1 MAASDLAR
9 YVVKQKVRE
18 IGGYLAVFAAHQRM
32 LERDVELRVLQTLV
46 DESSEM
52 YAKFQAECRALA
64 GLDHPG
70 ILKVLDLGHA
80 GDRVFYVTDPPP
92 GLPLREYLAQGQAP
106 PDVAI
111 EVGVQLGQAL
121 EHLHARG
128 LVHRGLSLGGV
139 NYDLVSGRVVICDF
153 SLLKSSSFN
162 VPSLRD
168 VVDADSFEALPERA
182 YNWPIDA
189 RSDIFLTGAL
199 MYALVTGVDPL
210 SAQVLARTV
219 DYQFTAPVA
228 RNPDCPAELER
239 FLMRALARQPDERFQ
254 TAADF
259 VKELEAVRRK
269 LLVKKASR
277 GLPPVAATGMH
288 PVALA
293 PSTSEPPAQVALT
306 SAAPRTEARAAAAAE
321 PSCGR
326 DPDELASVPPLK
338 LLAGAVLTITLLAL
352 IKLSSS
358 SEAPVAPTAPS
369 TPVASGTTSG
379 DSGKVTFRPGTA
391 SPATELPSDSRP
403 ESGPSDSFGGA
414 PAAAVDSAGRPQ
426 PLVPGD
432 IRSLVDAAKAEPT
445 SPKTF
450 NARWDALRAW
460 ADELPSK
467 PGSLPPISPME
478 LTTVRLKIYREPRD
492 ACLDLDEMISKAAEA
507 VGVARSEE

>member
-92 GLPLREYLAQGQAP
+92 GLPLRDYLAQGQAP

-210 SAQVLARTV
+210 SAQILARTA

-288 PVALA
+288 PVAAA
-293 PSTSEPPAQVALT
+293 PATPESPAQAPPASVVPRLDARSAAATET
-306 SAAPRTEARAAAAAE
+306 SA
-321 PSCGR
+321 SR
-326 DPDELASVPPLK
+326 DPDDLVSVPPLK

-352 IKLSSS
+352 IKLGSS
-358 SEAPVAPTAPS
+358 SEAPVAPAAPS
-369 TPVASGTTSG
+369 TPAASGATSG
-379 DSGKVTFRPGTA
+379 DSGKVTFRPGT
-391 SPATELPSDSRP
+391 SPPAPEPPSDSRSP
-403 ESGPSDSFGGA
+403 ESFGGA
-414 PAAAVDSAGRPQ
+414 PPAAVDSAGRPQ

-467 PGSLPPISPME
+467 PGSIPPISPME

-492 ACLDLDEMISKAAEA
+492 ACLDLDEMISKAADA
-507 VGVARSEE
+507 AGVVRSEE